1 MIKIDQM
8 VTLTIGECDWIGQVV
23 DIKNEVALIQLYENM
38 HYHAPISE
46 LTPLKKE
53 DRVKE
58 NKNV

>member
-23 DIKNEVALIQLYENM
+23 DIKNEVALIQLYENI